1 MGVLHRDLRCIDAH
15 GHLGNLE
22 FDRNPA
28 GALLHYEVGIAIGE
42 LSLPRGFDGFL
53 PWNRLYNRPFLR
65 CLHGYALCLWRLGRA
80 REAQLVFERILSLN
94 PNDNQGV
101 RVCWNDLREGRTW
114 EDGEARD
121 AKEEAERRLGLQ

>member
-1 MGVLHRDLRCIDAH
+1 
-15 GHLGNLE
+15 
-22 FDRNPA
+22 
-28 GALLHYEVGIAIGE
+28 
-42 LSLPRGFDGFL
+42 
-53 PWNRLYNRPFLR
+53 
-65 CLHGYALCLWRLGRA
+65 LWRLGRA